1 MLNFVFFYSVKI
13 LYGVPFHATATIT
26 YTPMIHPTKPHQK
39 SSQLQCPFVQ
49 RSSASFTTVAMR
61 PRYIS
66 GVQNIASRVRN
77 RDQKKCSCR
86 SNLKYF
92 IKQLNKW
99 CVGVDVFWC
108 QGPLFDYA
116 ILQNFY
122 AQMEV
127 PVPWNF
133 WQIRDS
139 RTLGSLVPRDPNEK
153 RTGLHNALD
162 DCYFQARKV
171 QQIFQQLEIK
181 NDRY

>member
-1 MLNFVFFYSVKI
+1 MI
-13 LYGVPFHATATIT
+13 HAMIDLETLSTKPNATILT
-26 YTPMIHPTKPHQK
+26 IGGVKFDAYTRVEP
-39 SSQLQCPFVQ
+39 SQGLYHRIDVDSQ
-49 RSSASFTTVAMR
+49 VAMGR
-61 PRYIS
+61 DVMDETVEWW
-66 GVQNIASRVRN
+66 GQQAEDVREEALGDED
-77 RDQKKCSCR
+77 RID
-86 SNLKYF
+86 LKYF

-122 AQMEV
+122 SQMQV
-127 PVPWNF
+127 PVPWNY

-171 QQIFQQLEIK
+171 QQIFQQLDIR

>member
-1 MLNFVFFYSVKI
+1 MI
-13 LYGVPFHATATIT
+13 HAMIDLETLSTKPNATILT
-26 YTPMIHPTKPHQK
+26 IGGVKFDPYTRVEP
-39 SSQLQCPFVQ
+39 SQGLYHRIDVDSQV
-49 RSSASFTTVAMR
+49 VM
-61 PRYIS
+61 
-66 GVQNIASRVRN
+66 G
-77 RDQKKCSCR
+77 RDDR
-86 SNLKYF
+86 IDLKYF

-122 AQMEV
+122 AQMQV

-171 QQIFQQLEIK
+171 QQIFQQLDIRNE
-181 NDRY
+181 RY